1 MHPPSV
7 PSTIFIFLAS
17 LEWRPL
23 FWIERQPE
31 QLSTLIFTD
40 NWRETTCFRR
50 AITRATQ
57 RRAFQKRINFAINV
71 TTASCDRF
79 RTERGRRERERG
91 RLPRVQLDEQPRRFE
106 LRSPEDDDDGV
117 EDGTCNGTMEEWNVF
132 LETWSNAK
140 RYVTFIIERFHAPRN
155 GRRDFL
161 ITASKKLELIKPPS
175 PSENSVAFQF
185 SCREIQFPARLR
197 SEREFN

>member
-1 MHPPSV
+1 MSGGPS
-7 PSTIFIFLAS
+7 SGLNAK
-17 LEWRPL
+17 
-23 FWIERQPE
+23 

-40 NWRETTCFRR
+40 NWRETTLVFVETRYYSRHATSRLSKANKFRD
-50 AITRATQ
+50 Q
-57 RRAFQKRINFAINV
+57 RHH
-71 TTASCDRF
+71 RF
-79 RTERGRRERERG
+79 LRSFHGQREGGERKRG

-117 EDGTCNGTMEEWNVF
+117 EDGTCNGTMKEWNVF

-175 PSENSVAFQF
+175 PPENSVAFQF
-185 SCREIQFPARLR
+185 SCREIQFPARLQ